1 MSKRETKKDILDA
14 AELLFSQRSYVD
26 VTFRH
31 IADQAKLHVSQIVY
45 HFKNKELLLHAVVNR
60 RAGGLNEE
68 RLRILEAYEQV
79 VGRENMQLEPI
90 IRAFL
95 DPYLKKRICG
105 DDGWKNYGALVA
117 KIIWDPLLSSTMS
130 EAYDPVARRY
140 IAALKASTPT
150 LGDKEAHRGFQFLL
164 ACMFSAGANNSRVRG
179 LSDGRYSGNDVEAI
193 YEVIVPFVVGG
204 FRAIEKAKP
213 DTGPAS

>member
-1 MSKRETKKDILDA
+1 MSGRETKRTILDA
-14 AELLFSQRSYVD
+14 AELLFSQHSYVD

-31 IADQAKLHVSQIVY
+31 IAEQAKVHVSQIVY
-45 HFKNKELLLHAVVNR
+45 HFKNKELLLRAVVNR
-60 RAGGLNEE
+60 RAGELNEE

-79 VGRENMQLEPI
+79 VGSENMQLEAV

-95 DPYLKKRICG
+95 DPYLKKRIRG

-117 KIIWDPLLSSTMS
+117 KIMWDPLLSSTMS
-130 EAYDPVARRY
+130 EAYDPVAKRY

-164 ACMFSAGANNSRVRG
+164 ACMISAGASNSRVRG
-179 LSDGRYSGNDVEAI
+179 LSDGRYSGTDVESI

-204 FRAIEKAKP
+204 FRAIDKAKP
-213 DTGPAS
+213 NLDPAS